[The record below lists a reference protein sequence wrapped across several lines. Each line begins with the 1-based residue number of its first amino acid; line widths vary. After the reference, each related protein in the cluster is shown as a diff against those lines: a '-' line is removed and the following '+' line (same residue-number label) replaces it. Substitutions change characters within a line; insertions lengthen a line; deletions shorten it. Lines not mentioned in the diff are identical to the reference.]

1 MIFEQLKAKGLVEVV
16 AADLHRANPLMARA
30 QKDLKTAQ
38 AIVGSDAE
46 WAYVVAAHA
55 ISRAARA
62 LALAEGVRPRG
73 RDQARTL
80 LQMACC
86 LVGEEDASMVEDLY
100 QVRKKGQQFLE
111 SADRPIS
118 LYELEST
125 LNVAEQLVGAAAK
138 RVYAKDAQTRLL

>member
-1 MIFEQLKAKGLVEVV
+1 
-16 AADLHRANPLMARA
+16 
-30 QKDLKTAQ
+30 
-38 AIVGSDAE
+38 
-46 WAYVVAAHA
+46 
-55 ISRAARA
+55 
-62 LALAEGVRPRG
+62 
-73 RDQARTL
+73 
-80 LQMACC
+80 MACC

-138 RVYAKDAQTRLL
+138 RVYAKHAQTRLL